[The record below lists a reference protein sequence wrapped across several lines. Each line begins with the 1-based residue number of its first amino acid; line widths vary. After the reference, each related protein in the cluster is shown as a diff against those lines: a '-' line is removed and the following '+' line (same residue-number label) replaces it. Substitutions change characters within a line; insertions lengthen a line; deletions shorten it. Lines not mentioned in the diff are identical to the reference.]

1 MLCRADRT
9 ASVCHTPRRCGRT
22 ASRPRPPARRAS
34 AARSASNHRR
44 RHRLPVSDTRA
55 IRSLGVQSPGRM
67 FFYSY
72 EEEPPAE
79 GQFRVETLF
88 TGFSAG
94 TELTFVKSSNP
105 YLNAR
110 WDARYGL
117 FLPGEAGIQYPVP
130 FLGYMEVG
138 RVTQSR
144 TTAVRDRDLV
154 AMTYGHKTGHTA
166 DASEELFVALAPEI
180 DPLLGIYVAQMGP
193 ICANGLL
200 HAAAELVGTDV
211 RDLGDGVCGRNVLV
225 IGAGVVGLLTALFCR
240 HCKSADV
247 VVIDPSPYRRAKA
260 EAMGFAAFDERE
272 VWRVTKE
279 RWNHGNGERGAD
291 IALQCRVNRA
301 SLYEGLRA
309 LRPQGTV
316 IDLAFYQGGAE
327 ALRLGEEFHH
337 NGLTIRAAQIG
348 RVPRGLSF
356 GWNKQRL
363 ARETMALLRAEGMAI
378 RQHMITDIV
387 PFDDAP
393 VFVAN
398 LVEKRR
404 DFIQIVFQ
412 VAE

>member
-1 MLCRADRT
+1 M
-9 ASVCHTPRRCGRT
+9 
-22 ASRPRPPARRAS
+22 
-34 AARSASNHRR
+34 
-44 RHRLPVSDTRA
+44 SDTRT
-55 IRSLGVQSPGRM
+55 IRSLGVEMPGRM
-67 FFYSY
+67 FFHSY
-72 EEEPPAE
+72 EEGQPSD

-94 TELTFVKSSNP
+94 TELTFVKGSNP

-117 FLPGEAGIQYPVP
+117 FLPGDPGIRYPVP

-138 RVTQSR
+138 RITESR
-144 TTAVRDRDLV
+144 AATVREGDLV
-154 AMTYGHKTGHTA
+154 AMSYGHKTGHTA
-166 DASEELFVALAPEI
+166 DASEEFFLSLVPDI

-211 RDLGDGVCGRNVLV
+211 RDLGDGVRGRNVLV

-240 HCKSADV
+240 HCKAADV
-247 VVIDPSPYRRAKA
+247 LVVDPSPYRRSKA
-260 EAMGFAAFDERE
+260 EAMGFAASDERE
-272 VWRVTKE
+272 VWRVIKE
-279 RWNHGNGERGAD
+279 RWNHGGGDRGAD
-291 IALQCRVNRA
+291 IALQCRANAV
-301 SLYEGLRA
+301 SLHEGLRA
-309 LRPQGTV
+309 VRPQGTV

-363 ARETMALLRAEGMAI
+363 ARETVALLCAEGPAI
-378 RQHMITDIV
+378 RQHMVTDIV

-393 VFVAN
+393 AFLAD

>member
-1 MLCRADRT
+1 
-9 ASVCHTPRRCGRT
+9 
-22 ASRPRPPARRAS
+22 
-34 AARSASNHRR
+34 
-44 RHRLPVSDTRA
+44 
-55 IRSLGVQSPGRM
+55 M
-67 FFYSY
+67 FFHSY
-72 EEEPPAE
+72 EEGPPTD

-94 TELTFVKSSNP
+94 TELTFVKGSNP

-110 WDARYGL
+110 WDGRYGL
-117 FLPGEAGIQYPVP
+117 FLPGEASIRYPVP

-144 TTAVRDRDLV
+144 TTAVRDYDLV

-166 DASEELFVALAPEI
+166 DASEEFFLALAPEI

-240 HCKSADV
+240 YCKSADV
-247 VVIDPSPYRRAKA
+247 VVVDPSLYRRSKA

-272 VWRVTKE
+272 VWRVIKE
-279 RWNHGNGERGAD
+279 RWNHGGGERGAD
-291 IALQCRVNRA
+291 IALQCRANAA
-301 SLYEGLRA
+301 SLHEGLRA

-316 IDLAFYQGGAE
+316 IDLAFYQGGAD

-348 RVPRGLSF
+348 RVPRDLGF

-363 ARETMALLRAEGMAI
+363 ARETVALLRAEGAAI
-378 RQHMITDIV
+378 REHMITDVV
-387 PFDDAP
+387 PFDNAP
-393 VFVAN
+393 AFLAD

-412 VAE
+412 AAE

>member
-1 MLCRADRT
+1 
-9 ASVCHTPRRCGRT
+9 
-22 ASRPRPPARRAS
+22 
-34 AARSASNHRR
+34 
-44 RHRLPVSDTRA
+44 VSDLRT

-72 EEEPPAE
+72 EEAPPSD

-94 TELTFVKSSNP
+94 TELTFVKGSNP

-117 FLPGEAGIQYPVP
+117 FLPGEADIQYPVP

-166 DASEELFVALAPEI
+166 DAGEEFFLALAPEI

-211 RDLGDGVCGRNVLV
+211 RDLGDGVRGRHVLV

-240 HCKSADV
+240 YCKSADV
-247 VVIDPSPYRRAKA
+247 LVVDPSPYRRSKA
-260 EAMGFAAFDERE
+260 EAMGFAASDERE
-272 VWRVTKE
+272 IWRVTKE
-279 RWNHGNGERGAD
+279 RWNHGGGDRGAD
-291 IALQCRVNRA
+291 IALQCRANAA
-301 SLYEGLRA
+301 SLHEGLRA

-316 IDLAFYQGGAE
+316 IDLAFYQGGAD

-363 ARETMALLRAEGMAI
+363 ARETVALLRAEGAAI
-378 RQHMITDIV
+378 REHMITDVV

-393 VFVAN
+393 AFLAD

>member
-1 MLCRADRT
+1 
-9 ASVCHTPRRCGRT
+9 
-22 ASRPRPPARRAS
+22 
-34 AARSASNHRR
+34 
-44 RHRLPVSDTRA
+44 
-55 IRSLGVQSPGRM
+55 M

-72 EEEPPAE
+72 EEEPPSD

-94 TELTFVKSSNP
+94 TELTFVKGSNP
-105 YLNAR
+105 YLNTR

-117 FLPGEAGIQYPVP
+117 FLPGDASIQYPVP

-138 RVTQSR
+138 RITASR
-144 TTAVRDRDLV
+144 TAAVRDGDLV

-166 DASEELFVALAPEI
+166 DAGEEFILALAPDI

-200 HAAAELVGTDV
+200 HAAVELVGTDV
-211 RDLGDGVCGRNVLV
+211 RDLGDGVHGRNVLV

-240 HCKSADV
+240 YCKSADV
-247 VVIDPSPYRRAKA
+247 LVIDPSPYRRSKA
-260 EAMGFAAFDERE
+260 EAMGFAAFDERD
-272 VWRVTKE
+272 VWRGTKE
-279 RWNHGNGERGAD
+279 RWNHGGGDRGAD
-291 IALQCRVNRA
+291 IALQCRANAA
-301 SLYEGLRA
+301 SLHEGLRA